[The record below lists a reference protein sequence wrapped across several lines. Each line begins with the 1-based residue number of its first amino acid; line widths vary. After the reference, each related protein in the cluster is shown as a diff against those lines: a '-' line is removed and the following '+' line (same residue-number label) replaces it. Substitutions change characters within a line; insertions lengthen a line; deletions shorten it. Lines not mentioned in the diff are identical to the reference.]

1 MLSTTANLAAN
12 LANDHSKPV
21 GIAQPSQNLATALR
35 DLGYATVQPL
45 RYRRL
50 YRKIYE
56 DLIHLDSTV
65 LYDLGLTRQEVA
77 TYAHSRAALRWP
89 VRASLK
95 HNLIALAGVVTKAIQ
110 RRRARRG
117 TIYDLMVLDD
127 RMLKDI
133 GLSRSEIPWIAE
145 EMIRS
150 IDGLSTARIGRLK
163 AGRDAAGATTGGEA
177 ARRPIRELT
186 QASNVC
192 QLAKPANDGRL
203 RKAS

>member
-1 MLSTTANLAAN
+1 MSSTTAN

-21 GIAQPSQNLATALR
+21 DIAQARQTLDIALR
-35 DLGYATVQPL
+35 NLGYATVQPL

-95 HNLIALAGVVTKAIQ
+95 DSLVALIGVAASVIQ
-110 RRRARRG
+110 RRRVRRG

-150 IDGLSTARIGRLK
+150 IDGLSTARIGRWK
-163 AGRDAAGATTGGEA
+163 AAHGDTGATAGGEA

-186 QASNVC
+186 HASNVR

>member
-1 MLSTTANLAAN
+1 MLSTTAN

-21 GIAQPSQNLATALR
+21 GIAQTGQDLATALGNV
-35 DLGYATVQPL
+35 GYASVQPL

-65 LYDLGLTRQEVA
+65 LYDLGLSRQEVA

-89 VRASLK
+89 VRASLRDS
-95 HNLIALAGVVTKAIQ
+95 LIALAGVVTKAIG

-150 IDGLSTARIGRLK
+150 VDGLSMARIGRWK
-163 AGRDAAGATTGGEA
+163 AAHGDAEAATGGEA
-177 ARRPIRELT
+177 ARRPIRELVH
-186 QASNVC
+186 ASNLR